1 MSRKVTVEARVKLV
15 INLEEG
21 EEIDEAMAEMD
32 YDFSYSPDNAENRI
46 VDTEILE
53 YEVTNSK

>member
-21 EEIDEAMAEMD
+21 ETVDEAMAEMD

-46 VDTEILE
+46 VDTEIFD
-53 YEVTNSK
+53 YEITDSK